1 MNKVAFNNMK
11 NGYNRYQVDAK
22 MEELITENEVLKK
35 KLELYQQQA
44 TNVEFQLREEKERY
58 RNLLSQLEIREKAA
72 QDLAG
77 IALREANLI
86 VDTAKGN
93 ADMIIKEAL
102 MSARTILI
110 EFAKLG
116 TEANSIKGKMKEQL
130 DLLNNALEEFE
141 VPPIP
146 DMDLLDESKY
156 KD

>member
-1 MNKVAFNNMK
+1 MSKVHFDNMK
-11 NGYNRYQVDAK
+11 KGYNRYQVDAK
-22 MEELITENEVLKK
+22 IEELITENEVLKK
-35 KLELYQQQA
+35 KLDLYQQQVA
-44 TNVEFQLREEKERY
+44 NVEHQLRDEKERY

-86 VDTAKGN
+86 VDTAKNN

-116 TEANSIKGKMKEQL
+116 NEASSIKGKMKDQL
-130 DLLNNALEEFE
+130 DLLNKTLEEFE